1 MKDLL
6 QKIKK
11 FYVKVIKKEETY
23 QRHGIKPTRDWSILL
38 LVSFI
43 TSVVLIIFT
52 SYFYIQIKNDRLFV
66 VDETNTL
73 KEVNINT
80 NILNKTIDDI
90 KAREGTTNNI
100 KNNKISSSDPSL

>member
-1 MKDLL
+1 MKDIL
-6 QKIKK
+6 QKIKS

-38 LVSFI
+38 LTSFI
-43 TSVVLIIFT
+43 VSVVLIIFT

-73 KEVNINT
+73 KEVTINT
-80 NILNKTIDDI
+80 DILNKTIDDI
-90 KAREGTTNNI
+90 KAREETTNNI
-100 KNNKISSSDPSL
+100 KNNKIGSPDPSL